1 MDTLVISIP
10 GCGTRFLADLLGC
23 NSVHIEIEDIP
34 DTIIAVP
41 LRNPRDVLKTWIK
54 RNRDINIFAGRW
66 QRLQRLSN
74 EYTIYPV
81 ALDLPIRDKQVQRLS
96 EALERPLAPDW
107 SKRLGHAEGN
117 PELPDFDWSEISA
130 LPLVARFYADDRGQF
145 L

>member
-1 MDTLVISIP
+1 MDTLIISIP

-34 DTIIAVP
+34 DAIIAVP
-41 LRNPRDVLKTWIK
+41 LRNPIDVLKTWIK
-54 RNRDINIFAGRW
+54 HHRDIDLFTGKW

-96 EALERPLAPDW
+96 EVLERQLAPDW
-107 SKRLGHAEGN
+107 SKRLGHIDRE
-117 PELPDFDWSEISA
+117 PEVPDFDWSEISA
-130 LPLVARFYADDRGQF
+130 CPLVAQFYADDRGF
-145 L
+145 FP